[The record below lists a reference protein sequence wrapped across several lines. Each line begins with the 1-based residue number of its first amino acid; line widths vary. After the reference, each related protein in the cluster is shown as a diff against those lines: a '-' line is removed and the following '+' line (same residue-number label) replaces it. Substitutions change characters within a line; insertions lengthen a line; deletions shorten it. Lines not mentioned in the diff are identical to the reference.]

1 MALEKLGTGRLIFVT
16 GIMGSELRFKGHGS
30 NGIARDELVWGEELS
45 QVLWTLARCP
55 EVLTSRELVATSVI
69 RAIRLGRFKT
79 RQIYGP
85 LLDFCTSRSGL
96 ELSNGQSF
104 LTFPYDWRL
113 DLTNSAIGLA
123 ALVNRVPAPVYIVA
137 HSMGG
142 LVTRIMLNRN
152 GPAARRVRGVF
163 QIAPPDGGSSK
174 AFITLKRRPNLG
186 PISDSLWYLYYF
198 FSPEKRARLMNALG
212 NMHSIYQLLPPLEEK
227 VLLQSGGIQ
236 RSALDADAWAFRDQ
250 CMVEAAVRAQELLA
264 AVPTVP
270 IRCVYSAQYPTEWLL
285 AIDDNWNPVAS
296 GRKAGGDG
304 TITSASASARCS
316 DTVTFGGAGAEHT
329 QLCSR
334 TDVHEALREF
344 LS

>member
-1 MALEKLGTGRLIFVT
+1 MLI
-16 GIMGSELRFKGHGS
+16 
-30 NGIARDELVWGEELS
+30 
-45 QVLWTLARCP
+45 
-55 EVLTSRELVATSVI
+55 SRELVATSVI
-69 RAIRLGRFKT
+69 RTIRLGRFKT

-85 LLDFCTSRSGL
+85 LLDFCTSRPGL
-96 ELSNGQSF
+96 QLSNGQSF
-104 LTFPYDWRL
+104 FAFPYDWRG
-113 DLTNSAIGLA
+113 DLAHSAVDLA
-123 ALVNRVPAPVYIVA
+123 ALVNRAPAPVYVVA

-142 LVTRIMLNRN
+142 LVTRIMLNRS

-174 AFITLKRRPNLG
+174 AFITLKRRPSLG

-250 CMVEAAVRAQELLA
+250 CMLEAAVRAQKQLA

-270 IRCVYSAQYPTEWLL
+270 TRCVYSAQYPTEWLL

-304 TITSASASARCS
+304 TITSASASARSS
-316 DTVTFGGAGAEHT
+316 DTVAFGGAGAEHT

-334 TDVHEALREF
+334 ADVHEALREF
-344 LS
+344 LT